1 VTASAHTRWW
11 GGFGLGLL
19 ALGTAVARP
28 LPPFRPEQALLRMQQ
43 VLLSVNYRGILVFQH
58 NSMLK
63 SIAVEHG
70 VARNGGW
77 ERIRTLNGPP
87 RQLLKNGHRL
97 QFLFRG
103 HPVRMMHVLGSYT
116 GLPQNWIGF
125 RKHFRRDLAREYRFI
140 PVPRVGR
147 VAGHMARI
155 IVVRPLDRYRYGYR
169 LWIDSRNGFPL
180 RSDLLNAEGQVIEQM
195 MFVTIHWYPPAAWHL
210 EPPKIPPIP
219 LPNARGAV
227 IPQCEFQRVP
237 PGFRVIENTTTLA
250 PGPVRHVLLSDGLA
264 TVSVFIH
271 PLGARFPILTGPAR
285 MGPVSAFGRKIGGFS
300 FTVIGEVPL
309 RTVRFIAEQARL
321 VFSQ

>member
-1 VTASAHTRWW
+1 MSSGCTRWS

-19 ALGTAVARP
+19 ALAAAGARP
-28 LPPFRPEQALLRMQQ
+28 LPPFRPEQALLRMQR

-58 NSMLK
+58 NTMLK

-70 VARNGGW
+70 VARYGGW

-87 RQLLKNGHRL
+87 RELLKNGHRL
-97 QFLFRG
+97 LFLLRG
-103 HPVRMMHVLGSYT
+103 HPVRVMHVLGSYT

-140 PVPRVGR
+140 PVPRQGR
-147 VAGHMARI
+147 VAGHIARI
-155 IVVRPLDRYRYGYR
+155 LVVRPLDRYRYGYR

-180 RSDLLNAEGQVIEQM
+180 RSDLLNAMGQVIEQM
-195 MFVTIHWYPPAAWHL
+195 MFVTIHWYPKAAWHVS
-210 EPPKIPPIP
+210 PPHIPPIP
-219 LPNARGAV
+219 LPKTRESL
-227 IPQCEFQRVP
+227 IPQCVFRRVP
-237 PGFRVIENTTTLA
+237 PGFRVIENTTSLS

-271 PLGARFPILTGPAR
+271 PLGARFPALTGPAR

-321 VFSQ
+321 VLSP